1 MHFGFTLNSS
11 DIDLWNIDLL
21 DEHLDLVDTD
31 NSSKHFVCLQDV
43 LQTSP
48 RHVLK
53 TSSRHALKMPSRRLQ
68 DVFKTSSAQQFFV
81 FQDVLK
87 TKNCF
92 AEDILETSSRHVLK
106 TSWRRLEDQQIF
118 AGSLFFKQAYCYL
131 RCVGLLGFTNRS
143 TAFVNNLTKK
153 IGYNCLYIFH
163 LIYPENGI

>member
-1 MHFGFTLNSS
+1 MPRRRLE
-11 DIDLWNIDLL
+11 DVLKI
-21 DEHLDLVDTD
+21 
-31 NSSKHFVCLQDV
+31 CLQDV
-43 LQTSP
+43 FKTCLQD
-48 RHVLK
+48 VFK
-53 TSSRHALKMPSRRLQ
+53 TCLQDVFKICLQDVFKTCLQ

>member
-1 MHFGFTLNSS
+1 MPLRRLEDVFK
-11 DIDLWNIDLL
+11 I
-21 DEHLDLVDTD
+21 
-31 NSSKHFVCLQDV
+31 CLQDV
-43 LQTSP
+43 FKTCLQD
-48 RHVLK
+48 VFK
-53 TSSRHALKMPSRRLQ
+53 TCLQDIFKTCLQDVFKTCLQ